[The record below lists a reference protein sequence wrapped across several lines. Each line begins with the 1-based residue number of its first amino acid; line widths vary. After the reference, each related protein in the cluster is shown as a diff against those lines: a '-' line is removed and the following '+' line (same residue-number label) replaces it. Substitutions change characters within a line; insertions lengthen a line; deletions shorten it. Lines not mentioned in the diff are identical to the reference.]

1 MGMKMDAVNYSYT
14 RQHLTAV
21 MDKVGADHAP
31 VMITRQKGA
40 PVVMISL
47 DDYNALEETAYLLRS
62 PRNAARLTTAVA
74 ALRAGGGTVR
84 GLIDED

>member
-1 MGMKMDAVNYSYT
+1 MDAVNYSYT

-21 MDKVGADHAP
+21 MDKVGQDHAP

-40 PVVMISL
+40 PVVMMSL

-62 PRNAARLTTAVA
+62 PKNVQRLMNAVA
-74 ALRAGGGTVR
+74 SLRTTGGTVQE
-84 GLIDED
+84 LIDED